1 MSRALVTLLTVGALL
16 AGGGVAFAAWTS
28 SGPGTVTAR
37 AGALAAPAA
46 TAAAW
51 TCGSTPATPRF
62 ASGGRAVEDFR
73 AAEAFPAAA
82 PTTTA
87 PAAPLAATTTTTTTT
102 TAAPTTTS
110 AAPPSTT
117 VTPTTSGPAAAAA
130 TTTTTTTVPPP
141 TTSTS
146 GVVTGLG
153 AAATTLRW
161 GAVPTA
167 VGYQFQADN
176 TADFSSPVAAGTTGA
191 TSATVTVRAILP
203 TTIYLRVRGV
213 LGGWNGPWS
222 STVTTTA
229 GPCLL

>member
-37 AGALAAPAA
+37 AGALTAPAA

-51 TCGSTPATPRF
+51 TCGSTPAAPRF
-62 ASGGRAVEDFR
+62 ASGGRAVE
-73 AAEAFPAAA
+73 AFPAAA
-82 PTTTA
+82 PPTTTA
-87 PAAPLAATTTTTTTT
+87 PAAPLAATTTTTTT
-102 TAAPTTTS
+102 AAPTTTT
-110 AAPPSTT
+110 AAPPTTT

-130 TTTTTTTVPPP
+130 TTTTTTTVAPP

-161 GAVPTA
+161 GSVPTA
-167 VGYQFQADN
+167 ASYQFQADN
-176 TADFSSPVAAGTTGA
+176 TADFASPVAAGATGA
-191 TSATVTVRAILP
+191 TSATVTVRAIFP
-203 TTIYLRVRGV
+203 TTVYLRVRAV
-213 LGGWNGPWS
+213 VGGWNGPWS
-222 STVTTTA
+222 PTLTTTA